1 MSEEIGYTVSSGN
14 VFADL
19 GFEQPEKELSKAQ
32 LVGRIAHLIEER
44 GLTQAQAAAMLG
56 LDQLKVSALLRGRFG
71 GYSLERLFR
80 LLLAL
85 DSDVAIVV
93 RPKREDHARLSVTA
107 SAS

>member
-19 GFEQPEKELSKAQ
+19 GFEQPEEELAKAQ
-32 LVGRIAHLIEER
+32 LVGRIARLIEER
-44 GLTQAQAAAMLG
+44 GLTQAADMLG
-56 LDQLKVSALLRGRFG
+56 LDQPKVSALLRGRFG

-80 LLLAL
+80 LPLAL

-93 RPKREDHARLSVTA
+93 RPKREAARA
-107 SAS
+107 

>member
-1 MSEEIGYTVSSGN
+1 M
-14 VFADL
+14 AW
-19 GFEQPEKELSKAQ
+19 AQ
-32 LVGRIAHLIEER
+32 LVSRIAHIIEDR
-44 GLTQAQAAAMLG
+44 GLTQARAAEVLG

-71 GYSLERLFR
+71 GYALERLFR

-93 RPKREDHARLSVTA
+93 RPKREDRARLSV